1 MRLRNLLLAWLLVPT
16 LVLWGLGFA
25 VGYERSLQQ
34 AHEAYD
40 RTLLGSALV
49 IGAGIASAE
58 DGEVVLELPHAA
70 LEMLRTDAQDRIF
83 YRVADARDGATI
95 TGYEDLP
102 PPAAPPQAGEPV
114 FYDAEYK
121 GQAVRVVALAHVLP
135 TSSSPRRLLVQVAET
150 LDARRRLTRR
160 IVADSS
166 LVQLLLILTAA
177 GLIALGVQRGL
188 APLARLR
195 EDIRQRAANDLEP
208 IATAQVPAEVR
219 PLIDA
224 INTHTG
230 RQRELSQAQ
239 VRFVANASHQLKT
252 PLTVLRAQIGHALM
266 QTSLPAMRSV
276 VEELDASTDAT
287 GRLVE
292 QLLSL
297 ARSEPG
303 RALVAESLDL
313 SELARSVSFGL
324 LAEAGAKGVDL
335 GLAADEA
342 VPVHGER
349 LLLREMVLNLVH
361 NAVVYSPPGG
371 VVTVHVLRRGSGGRA
386 CLEVIDNGP
395 GIAPEQ
401 RARAFERFYRLPSS
415 NTKGSGLG
423 LAIVREICARHGIE
437 IALGDGEPNASG
449 GHGLRVTLLWSTPYT
464 GPEAGGSTA

>member
-1 MRLRNLLLAWLLVPT
+1 MRLRNLLLAWLLAPT

-34 AHEAYD
+34 ANEAYD

-49 IGAGIASAE
+49 ISERTRAM

-83 YRVADARDGATI
+83 YRVANAQDDASI

-102 PPAAPPQAGEPV
+102 PPAAQPQAGEPV
-114 FYDAEYK
+114 FYDANYK
-121 GQAVRVVALAHVLP
+121 GQAVRVVALTHLLP
-135 TSSSPRRLLVQVAET
+135 MSSGPRRLLVQVAET
-150 LDARRRLTRR
+150 FDARRALTRR
-160 IVADSS
+160 IAADSS
-166 LVQLLLILTAA
+166 IVQLLLILTAA
-177 GLIALGVQRGL
+177 ALIALGIQRGL

-195 EDIRQRAANDLEP
+195 EDIRQRAASNLDP
-208 IATAQVPAEVR
+208 IATSQVPVEVR

-230 RQRELSQAQ
+230 RQRELSDAQ

-266 QTSLPAMRSV
+266 QTSLPAMRSL
-276 VEELDASTDAT
+276 VEELNASTDAT

-303 RALVAESLDL
+303 RVLVTESLDL
-313 SELARSVSFGL
+313 SELARSASFGL
-324 LAEAGAKGVDL
+324 LTQAGQKGVDL
-335 GLAADEA
+335 GLVADEP
-342 VPVHGER
+342 VPIRGER
-349 LLLREMVLNLVH
+349 LLLREMLVNLVH
-361 NAVVYSPPGG
+361 NAIVYAPPGS
-371 VVTVHVLRRGSGGRA
+371 VVTVCVKRLGVRPS
-386 CLEVIDNGP
+386 LEVIDNGP
-395 GIAPEQ
+395 GIAPEH
-401 RARAFERFYRLPSS
+401 RARSFERFYRLPSS

-423 LAIVREICARHGIE
+423 LAIVKEICARHGID
-437 IALGDGEPNASG
+437 IALGDGEPNVDG
-449 GHGLRVTLLWSTPYT
+449 GYGLRVTLLWPAAYDAS
-464 GPEAGGSTA
+464 EAGASSG